1 MSTELLHIGIDC
13 GLVLISVIGLV
24 SIVNRL
30 GFRAWVWWTS
40 RDKHKAQDSSAKRY
54 WSAHE

>member
-1 MSTELLHIGIDC
+1 MSTEFLRVGVAC
-13 GLVLISVIGLV
+13 GLALISVIGLV
-24 SIVNRL
+24 FIVNRL
-30 GFRAWVWWTS
+30 GFRAWVWWAS